1 MFLATHGV
9 IRNNSATSTCPYA
22 VIGSSIL
29 SGVFSTNSSFAPF
42 YGLYGYS
49 INASLYS
56 TSNLGSSTK
65 QITGVQ
71 IYQQSFTLPYTV
83 NAQEIWMGQV
93 SNSTFP
99 TTTPAVNFSDLTF
112 TSPLVKVK
120 GPFNFSVTN
129 GSWVTL
135 TFDTPYCYD
144 NTNNLL
150 FVWKNYDGSW
160 ASGYGTAQCANVV
173 SKGMYKGADG
183 AFPTGNGTRNNFP
196 LLVYFNY

>member
-9 IRNNSATSTCPYA
+9 IRNNSLAGTCPYA
-22 VIGSSIL
+22 VIGASVL
-29 SGVFSTNSSFAPF
+29 SGVFSANSSFAPF
-42 YGLYGYS
+42 HGLYNNS
-49 INASLYS
+49 IYASLYS

-71 IYQQSFTLPYTV
+71 IYQSSFTLPYTV

-99 TTTPAVNFSDLTF
+99 TTTPAVDFSDLTF

-120 GPFNFSVTN
+120 NSFNFSVTN

-135 TFDTPYCYD
+135 TFNTPYCYD

-173 SKGMYKGADG
+173 SKGMYKGQDTG
-183 AFPTGNGTRNNFP
+183 FPTGNGTRTNFP
-196 LLVYFNY
+196 ILLYFNY

>member
-9 IRNNSATSTCPYA
+9 IRNNSLAGTCPYA
-22 VIGSSIL
+22 VIGANIL
-29 SGVFSTNSSFAPF
+29 SGVSSANSSFAPF
-42 YGLYGYS
+42 YGLYNNS
-49 INASLYS
+49 IYASLYS
-56 TSNLGSSTK
+56 TADLGSTTK

-71 IYQQSFTLPYTV
+71 INQSSFTLPYTV

-99 TTTPAVNFSDLTF
+99 TTTPAVDFSDLTF

-120 GPFNFSVTN
+120 NSFTFSVTN

-135 TFDTPYCYD
+135 TFNTPYCYN

-160 ASGYGTAQCANVV
+160 GSGYGTAQCANVV
-173 SKGMYKGADG
+173 SKGMWKGEDIG
-183 AFPTGNGTRNNFP
+183 FPTGNGTRNNFP
-196 LLVYFNY
+196 ILLKFNY